1 MKKQFLNLT
10 IKELLQ
16 NISDQLI
23 EIIQE
28 LIILFNNF
36 KEVNNK
42 ENNWINLFVYYVKKI
57 FFIFFKNDRLIAISF
72 ILFLIS
78 IFFYF
83 IKISDTNNK

>member
-72 ILFLIS
+72 ILFLTS